1 MLLRLS
7 IAMKLLV
14 LVTSSNLVNRKTAVL
29 ALYITIAIIW
39 QKTQILL
46 LLLSAT
52 NSLALNT
59 LSILVLLKGE
69 MLPHLLSLVT
79 QPCQMALLLEI
90 PPKLQRFCG
99 LAAQF
104 WVMLSFN
111 TPPIQTSVTVSAL
124 SQIPSPMLP
133 YP

>member
-1 MLLRLS
+1 MSLPLS
-7 IAMKLLV
+7 IAKLRQHYN
-14 LVTSSNLVNRKTAVL
+14 TSLILENRKAAVP
-29 ALYITIAIIW
+29 ALCITIAIIW
-39 QKTQILL
+39 QKSPLL
-46 LLLSAT
+46 PPLLNGT

-59 LSILVLLKGE
+59 LSSLALLKGE
-69 MLPHLLSLVT
+69 MSPHLLSLVT

-104 WVMLSFN
+104 LVMLSLN
-111 TPPIQTSVTVSAL
+111 TPQIQTSVTVSAL

-133 YP
+133 YR